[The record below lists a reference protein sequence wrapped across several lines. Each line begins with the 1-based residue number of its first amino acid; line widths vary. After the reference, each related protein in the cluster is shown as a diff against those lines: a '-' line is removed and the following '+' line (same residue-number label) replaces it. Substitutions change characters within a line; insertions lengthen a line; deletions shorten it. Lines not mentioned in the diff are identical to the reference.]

1 MNCRLVLACGA
12 ILLLFSS
19 LSYAQERREKDYELA
34 MTLGVFQLETGE
46 YQNAVEN
53 FKRALGLKPK
63 DQPATM
69 SLGVAYSR
77 SGDYGRAR
85 EVLLKAQ
92 ALDKSDAR
100 TRYEL
105 GVALYK
111 LGDMPGAKA
120 QFASIDQGTADATLK
135 DAAGDYLDLIASGLG
150 QENKKFSIDVLTG
163 FQYDSNVI
171 LDPDNPIV
179 PGKTKSG
186 WRFLAA
192 ASGKY
197 RFIDDQKKSA
207 DAGYAFYQSLHIDN
221 NLSDFNVQQHSL
233 SLSGRHKA
241 SEKTRFDL
249 RYGFT
254 YAFVGGDKYGA
265 IHKITPS
272 ATFGF
277 TPQSATEF
285 FYAFELKDYY
295 NSGLFPA
302 NSDRSGNNNAVGVT
316 HTVLFPGQTSVAIS
330 YAYDKDSADQA
341 FWSYSGNKGSVSVQ
355 GKLPFAKATASV
367 SYYDKRYDGEVPG
380 YAQIRH
386 DGTQEYSVTLS
397 RNIIKNINLSLSD
410 SYTRNE
416 STIAPFEYTRNI
428 VSLLGVMPL

>member
-1 MNCRLVLACGA
+1 MNYRLALTCGA
-12 ILLLFSS
+12 IVLLFSS
-19 LSYAQERREKDYELA
+19 FSYAQEHQEKDYELA
-34 MTLGVFQLETGE
+34 MTMGAFQLETGDYPQAIE
-46 YQNAVEN
+46 SFKKAV
-53 FKRALGLKPK
+53 ALKPK

-69 SLGVAYSR
+69 SLGIAYSR

-120 QFASIDQGTADATLK
+120 QFASIDQGTADEALK
-135 DAAGDYLDLIASGLG
+135 DAAGDYLDLITSGLG
-150 QENKKFSIDVLTG
+150 QENKKFSVDVLTG

-179 PGKTKSG
+179 PGRKKSD

-197 RFIDDQKKSA
+197 RLIDDQKKSA
-207 DAGYAFYQSLHIDN
+207 DAGYAFYQSLHSSF
-221 NLSDFNVQQHSL
+221 SDFNVQQHSL
-233 SLSGRHKA
+233 SLSGRYKA

-249 RYGFT
+249 RYSFN
-254 YAFVGGDKYGA
+254 YAFVGGDKYSA
-265 IHKITPS
+265 VHNITPS
-272 ATFGF
+272 AIFGF
-277 TPQSATEF
+277 TPQSSTEF
-285 FYAFELKDYY
+285 FYAFALQDYY
-295 NSGLFPA
+295 NSTLFPT
-302 NSDRSGNNNAVGVT
+302 NSDRTGNNNAVGVT
-316 HTVLFPGQTSVAIS
+316 HTALFPGQTSVAIS
-330 YAYDKDSADQA
+330 YAYDKDSANQD

-355 GKLPFAKATASV
+355 SKLPFAKATASA
-367 SYYDKRYDGEVPG
+367 SYYDKRYDGIVPG
-380 YAQIRH
+380 YTQRH
-386 DGTQEYSVTLS
+386 DGTHEYSVALS

-416 STIAPFEYTRNI
+416 SNIAPFQYTRNI